1 MLRLFNWI
9 GMRFGVSAAWSVFS
23 WGLPLLALAAGAAGG
38 GWAAWQVGRAPL
50 REENA
55 ALRISYAEATK
66 LAVLAGARR
75 LQVAQKLGNSLAT
88 QLAATLITNDQL
100 ALEKTHALSRVA
112 TGRTCF
118 SGPVL
123 RVLNGSPGLRVAGL
137 DGLPAPQPA
146 AAAAGAT
153 AATDPDPAEAEGERI
168 ASDADIGT
176 WAIRAG
182 AQYETCRVRLDAL
195 IDWHTPSATEPGA
208 ALER

>member
-1 MLRLFNWI
+1 MLRLFNWL

-23 WGLPLLALAAGAAGG
+23 WGLPLAALLAGASGG

-66 LAVLAGARR
+66 AAVLAGARR
-75 LQVAQKLGNSLAT
+75 LQVAQERGDSLAT
-88 QLAATLITNDQL
+88 QLAATLTTNDQL
-100 ALEKTHALSRVA
+100 VLEKTHALSRIA
-112 TGRTCF
+112 TGRTCL

-137 DGLPAPQPA
+137 DGLPTPQPA
-146 AAAAGAT
+146 AAAADAT
-153 AATDPDPAEAEGERI
+153 AAPDTNPAEAEGERI
-168 ASDADIGT
+168 STDADIGT
-176 WAIRAG
+176 WAVESG

-195 IDWHTPSATEPGA
+195 IDWHTPSATEPEA